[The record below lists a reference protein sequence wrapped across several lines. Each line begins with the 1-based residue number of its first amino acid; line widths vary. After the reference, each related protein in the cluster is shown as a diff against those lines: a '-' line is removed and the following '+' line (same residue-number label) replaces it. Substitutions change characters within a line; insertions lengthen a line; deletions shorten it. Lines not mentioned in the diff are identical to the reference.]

1 MTGEPEQ
8 RWSDL
13 EPYEM
18 DFLEELG
25 VSPGSVGCPPPELV
39 RACNADVLPKNLKGS
54 VQRHVEGCRVCQN
67 LARDLGEVDAALS
80 SEEQLRIRGHI
91 FDKVHRRGRS
101 PSRRLFWALIP
112 ALAVAVVIT
121 LVIWTHFLPKNPDR
135 KIVSAIST
143 PNVAVAPATIFVLEK
158 AQVEMP
164 VPLVMRGA
172 SENRQA
178 YIAGLVRALDRYQAG
193 DYTEAIK
200 RLEPLAQKYPR
211 AAEVPFYL
219 GVSLLFEGRDS
230 EAAKNLERAETL
242 ATGWLAGAS
251 RWYLAIADIRS
262 GRPEEAVVPLQG
274 LCDAP
279 GEYHARACAGLK
291 ELSSSNR
298 STAPR

>member
-1 MTGEPEQ
+1 MANEPKQ

-18 DFLEELG
+18 DFLEELS
-25 VSPGSVGCPPPELV
+25 VSPSSAGCPPPQLV
-39 RACNADVLPKNLKGS
+39 RAFNADVLPKNLKGS

-67 LARDLGEVDAALS
+67 LARDIGEVDAALS
-80 SEEQLRIRGHI
+80 PEEQLRIRGHI

-112 ALAVAVVIT
+112 ALGVAAMII
-121 LVIWTHFLPKNPDR
+121 LVIWTHFPPQNPVR
-135 KIVSAIST
+135 KIASAIST
-143 PNVAVAPATIFVLEK
+143 PDAAVAPATVFVLEK
-158 AQVEMP
+158 ANVEMP
-164 VPLVMRGA
+164 IPLVMRGA

-178 YIAGLVRALDRYQAG
+178 DVAGLIRALEPYQAG

-219 GVSLLFEGRDS
+219 GVSLLFEGKNS

-242 ATGWLAGAS
+242 STGQLAGAS
-251 RWYLAIADIRS
+251 RWYLAIANIRS
-262 GRPEEAVVPLQG
+262 GRPDEAVVPLQG

-279 GEYHARACAGLK
+279 GEYHARACSGLK
-291 ELSSSNR
+291 ELSSSNN
-298 STAPR
+298 SAAPR